1 MSAMNP
7 PHDDI
12 EDLLNGLLD
21 KSLSTADEARLAGML
36 AESAEARSRYRKWM
50 ELHAALQ
57 WDYAGAA
64 THVPESKVRDGLA
77 LSPPLETNGI
87 REANQRAFTG
97 SLRMARRSLVVGGS
111 LAAAGLL
118 TLAIGWSALIQLRL
132 GDTGPAVSATSP
144 RKMDAIVEV
153 ASLNGAASWS
163 DGHTVLSNLTV
174 GNKLAAGMVSLE
186 GESAFLTLRFD
197 DGTAVTMTGGSMLEF
212 AARWHKSVVLR
223 HGTLSVDAQPQPPGR
238 PMLIRTPT
246 AEVEIVG
253 TILSVTADSSET
265 QLGVGEGSV
274 RLQRLADGQTVDVP
288 EHHMATASLVT
299 LQPMAATRTSQLPSS
314 YRQTF
319 DGTPGLRC
327 RGKWMAA
334 DDRLPSR
341 ARAVPFVADRGADGK
356 PIVHYGVTVRDQDHG
371 FVALHD
377 DSVVAVRFRCATPS
391 PLQVMIGMRGPGGA
405 FAGNFEANI
414 HTDSVA
420 IEDDGGD
427 GPSHGW
433 RWLEIHS
440 CKFIP
445 SCKDYPDL
453 TPGHS
458 VGMLLVDTLSGD
470 AALEVAE
477 VFVSRQA
484 ARADSE

>member
-7 PHDDI
+7 PHDEL

-21 KSLSTADEARLAGML
+21 KTLSTADETRLVGML
-36 AESAEARSRYRKWM
+36 AVSAEARGRYRKWI
-50 ELHAALQ
+50 EIHAALH

-77 LSPPLETNGI
+77 LSAPLETNGI
-87 REANQRAFTG
+87 READQRAFIG
-97 SLRMARRSLVVGGS
+97 SLRLARRSLVVGGS

-132 GDTGPAVSATSP
+132 GDTGRAASATSP
-144 RKMDAIVEV
+144 RVMDAIVEV
-153 ASLNGAASWS
+153 ASLDGAASWS
-163 DGHTVLSNLTV
+163 DGHTVLSNLAV
-174 GNKLAAGMVSLE
+174 GHKLSAGMVSLE

-197 DGTAVTMTGGSMLEF
+197 DGTAVTMTGESMLEF

-246 AEVEIVG
+246 AEVEVVG
-253 TILSVTADSSET
+253 TILSVTADSGET
-265 QLGVGEGSV
+265 KLGVGEGSV
-274 RLQRLADGQTVDVP
+274 RLQRLADGQTVEVP

-299 LQPMAATRTSQLPSS
+299 LQPMAATRASQLPSS

-319 DGTPGLRC
+319 DGTPCLRC
-327 RGKWMAA
+327 RGKWMDA

-356 PIVHYGVTVRDQDHG
+356 PIVHYGMTVRDQDQG

-377 DSVVAVRFRCATPS
+377 DSVVAVQFRCATPS
-391 PLQVMIGMRGPGGA
+391 PLQVMIGIRGPGGS

-420 IEDDGGD
+420 TETDRGDDGAN
-427 GPSHGW
+427 GW
-433 RWLEIHS
+433 RWLEIPS

-453 TPGHS
+453 TPGLS
-458 VGMLLVDTLSGD
+458 VGMLLVDTLSSD
-470 AALEVAE
+470 ASLEVAE
-477 VFVSRQA
+477 VFVSRQV